1 MGVPC
6 VCSDLP
12 VLLENAGAGGC
23 LCVASDD
30 RDAWASA
37 LRRILDDDALVGR
50 LAAEAAGR
58 PLPRWADAV
67 RALSYS
73 FFKA

>member
-1 MGVPC
+1 VP
-6 VCSDLP
+6 P
-12 VLLENAGAGGC
+12 A
-23 LCVASDD
+23 D
-30 RDAWASA
+30 RAAWAAA
-37 LRRILDDDALVGR
+37 LRRILDDDALAAR

-58 PLPRWADAV
+58 PLPTWADAV